1 MRKSKDVARLAR
13 GHTDTAIKVLA
24 GLMNS
29 REVPPAARI
38 AAAGVLLDR
47 GHGKAA
53 LTLAGSG
60 VGSIKIQLVD
70 LSGTVVSIADG
81 SGTPILSPTQPQPL
95 PVIGQGTMEPETEPD
110 SAVQGRLADQ
120 EQTVNKG

>member
-13 GHTDTAIKVLA
+13 GHTDTAIRVLA
-24 GLMNS
+24 GLMTS
-29 REVPPAARI
+29 QEVPPAARI
-38 AAAGVLLDR
+38 AAAQQLLDR

-70 LSGTVVSIADG
+70 LSGAVVSIGGDPEQ
-81 SGTPILSPTQPQPL
+81 PILSATQPQPL
-95 PVIGQGTMEPETEPD
+95 PVIGQSTLEPADPSQTALEPT
-110 SAVQGRLADQ
+110 AQDQ

>member
-1 MRKSKDVARLAR
+1 MTSQ
-13 GHTDTAIKVLA
+13 
-24 GLMNS
+24 
-29 REVPPAARI
+29 EVPPAARI
-38 AAAGVLLDR
+38 AAAQQLLDR

-70 LSGTVVSIADG
+70 LSGAVVSIGGDPEQ
-81 SGTPILSPTQPQPL
+81 PILSATQPQPL
-95 PVIGQGTMEPETEPD
+95 PVIGQSALEPADPSQTALEPT
-110 SAVQGRLADQ
+110 AQDQ